1 MLLLHL
7 GELIVGQEEHMQSLS
22 VLNLK
27 LVSVGLGLLNLFS
40 RVVAGALKHVNG
52 LNEHRHV
59 KLLVCQLLLLLC
71 HFPSTIFWR
80 VYIL

>member
-27 LVSVGLGLLNLFS
+27 LVGVGLGLLNLFS

-52 LNEHRHV
+52 LN
-59 KLLVCQLLLLLC
+59 
-71 HFPSTIFWR
+71 
-80 VYIL
+80 